1 MLLFNNRRLASYASH
16 LDLATL
22 YLALLHCLQNLPVP
36 RIAQRLL
43 RPFAHPIFALLILSI
58 GLLLMLIVYDF
69 IISFEQIILSD
80 HLIEVFKLLML
91 VEDLP

>member
-1 MLLFNNRRLASYASH
+1 MLLFNNRRLTSYASN

-22 YLALLHCLQNLPVP
+22 YLALLHCLQNLRVP

-43 RPFAHPIFALLILSI
+43 RALTHRIFSILLLSI

-69 IISFEQIILSD
+69 IVSFEQIILSD

-91 VEDLP
+91 V